1 MNALNGG
8 GYAAFAICRL
18 TRPKNNH
25 CCYYTFYRLET
36 LSDVV
41 KQVSKLARRKSLA
54 ILSCN
59 TYPEVLMVVQRKF
72 SNSPQKGWS
81 QTKKLDSVSLAPTTT
96 IPSTSA
102 AKTPLRRLLRYVQ
115 IS

>member
-18 TRPKNNH
+18 ARPKNNYC
-25 CCYYTFYRLET
+25 CCYTVYRLET

-41 KQVSKLARRKSLA
+41 KPVGMSESLG

-59 TYPEVLMVVQRKF
+59 TEPAVLMVVQRKF
-72 SNSPQKGWS
+72 YNSPQKGWS

-102 AKTPLRRLLRYVQ
+102 AKTQLRRLLRYVQ